1 MSYLHPNDNQ
11 TNDYLNRFVF
21 KPLLG
26 KTYCVNSGDYALY
39 EMKSD
44 GSPGEVLLYDE
55 SKHEDIVKLIK
66 SKVKDKSHSD
76 GMFSQWGCDWNED
89 DIDMYFG
96 FYVYDPDTLEISK
109 EAMIVDEA
117 IRIDD

>member
-1 MSYLHPNDNQ
+1 MAAASAAIWMLGKNAAKGSTASTIYSLVSSDLDTSFMNCHDLDHKEGCYTVCGDNQ

-66 SKVKDKSHSD
+66 R
-76 GMFSQWGCDWNED
+76 
-89 DIDMYFG
+89 
-96 FYVYDPDTLEISK
+96 L
-109 EAMIVDEA
+109 
-117 IRIDD
+117 